1 MMNAKD
7 EKSND
12 FSNLMDLIDSNYF
25 SGERRQS
32 DETLQLVSGSDYHGQ
47 FLMLFRF
54 KIIIILSQNHS
65 TMASFE

>member
-7 EKSND
+7 EKSNAFSD
-12 FSNLMDLIDSNYF
+12 FKDLIDFNYF

-47 FLMLFRF
+47 FG
-54 KIIIILSQNHS
+54 I
-65 TMASFE
+65 